1 MARQPGVQ
9 QGAIA
14 KGDGMAQ
21 AATAIE
27 QRQPVEAVIERVDPL
42 QGPDPADL
50 LDAGGSW
57 GEDDEV
63 GEVLAQVF
71 R

>member
-1 MARQPGVQ
+1 
-9 QGAIA
+9 
-14 KGDGMAQ
+14 MAQ

-50 LDAGGSW
+50 LDGGGSW